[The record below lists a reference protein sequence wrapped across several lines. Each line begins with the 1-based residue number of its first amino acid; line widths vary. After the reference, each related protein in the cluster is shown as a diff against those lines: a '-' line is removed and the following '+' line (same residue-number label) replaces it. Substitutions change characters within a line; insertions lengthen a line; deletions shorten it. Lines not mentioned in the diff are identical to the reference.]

1 MRILLCLGCDVL
13 LILSKKFTNWYL
25 TVWNKIVIFDFY
37 NERIWHTKKIKRHS
51 SLHSHFVPRN
61 GRRIGLTRWWECL
74 QLSIMIDK
82 ENLFVVIFTFRIL
95 RHTRKRKGKVLLPLK
110 TIWRRIVTSD
120 GIQHNRDTLAAF
132 NIKNAIVNDTSTKKK
147 KVTKSKEFFDIVKMK
162 ASYNEFCVM
171 ERYLLSV

>member
-1 MRILLCLGCDVL
+1 MDNHVSFGNIVFGLASAQPSTGFVGCA
-13 LILSKKFTNWYL
+13 
-25 TVWNKIVIFDFY
+25 
-37 NERIWHTKKIKRHS
+37 
-51 SLHSHFVPRN
+51 
-61 GRRIGLTRWWECL
+61 
-74 QLSIMIDK
+74 
-82 ENLFVVIFTFRIL
+82 
-95 RHTRKRKGKVLLPLK
+95 
-110 TIWRRIVTSD
+110 